1 MTAKF
6 PLEVRKAFERLPQ
19 ESAHLATNAPRW
31 AEVFTPNDHQGALDP
46 DRSVVVGD
54 RGTGKSFWSSVLI
67 NQEIRNLVATRYP
80 RLGLDKVEGK
90 LGFSDAEMAADHPGR
105 AQIAAIIR
113 ERYQA
118 EDLWRAVLLRFAPF
132 PPVGIPA
139 VHSDWTPAVQWV
151 ASDPA
156 KRNAEFRILDQA
168 LNKAGKTYVLVFD
181 ALDVIAD
188 QWVAIRSHL
197 EGLIKLSLAV
207 RSLKSVRT
215 KLFIRPDMADDRRLW
230 EVGDASKLRHREV
243 PLAWR
248 RRDLYGL
255 LWTLLAN
262 STDDAESQGAA
273 AFRNH
278 CAQTFDAKFDYQDD
292 SWRPPRQ
299 LVEDEDRQQEIFRA
313 LAGEYMG
320 AGPTKGDTYKWVTNH
335 LSDAAGFAAP
345 RSFLLAMKEGAEK
358 TKSHETVLDKTG
370 IESGARIA
378 SKVRVEELSEDYRW
392 MNTVLEVMEGL
403 VVPLT
408 EQDIIARWKQ
418 RGTIARLKALAI
430 NDNNRDRRFIPP
442 GDVLESG
449 NEIEAYSK
457 LIEQLMRLK
466 IFFRLSD
473 GRINM
478 PDLFRLQVNVKRKGG
493 MKPRA

>member
-1 MTAKF
+1 MTKF
-6 PLEVRKAFERLPQ
+6 PLVVREAFQNLPQ
-19 ESAHLATNAPRW
+19 ESSHLATNAPKW

-67 NQEIRNLVATRYP
+67 NQDIRNLVAKRYP

-90 LGFSDAEMAADHPGR
+90 LAFSDAEMAAEHPGR
-105 AQIAAIIR
+105 NEIATIAASGHA
-113 ERYQA
+113 A

-132 PPVGIPA
+132 PPAGIPTA
-139 VHSDWTPAVQWV
+139 SPGKWLSVVEWV
-151 ASDPA
+151 AADPA
-156 KRNAEFRILDQA
+156 RRNAEFRALDQT
-168 LNKAGKTYVLVFD
+168 LTKAGKTYVLVLD

-188 QWVAIRSHL
+188 QWIAIRTQL
-197 EGLIKLSLAV
+197 EGLIKLTLAV
-207 RSLKSVRT
+207 RALQSVRI

-230 EVGDASKLRHREV
+230 EVGDASKLRQREV

-262 STDDAESQGAA
+262 PPDDAGSHGGEE
-273 AFRNH
+273 FRKH
-278 CAQTFDAKFDYQDD
+278 CATMFDAKFDYQDD
-292 SWRPPRQ
+292 SWRPPSK
-299 LVEDEDRQQEIFRA
+299 LVEDEDSQQAVFRS

-345 RSFLLAMKEGAEK
+345 RSFLLAMKEGAVK
-358 TKSHETVLDKTG
+358 TRSQDTVLDKAG
-370 IESGARIA
+370 IESGARSA

-392 MNTVLEVMEGL
+392 MDTVLKVMEGL
-403 VVPLT
+403 VVPLS
-408 EQDIIARWKQ
+408 EQDLIGRWQ
-418 RGTIARLKALAI
+418 ERRTLATLRSLA
-430 NDNNRDRRFIPP
+430 DNEARDRRFIPP
-442 GDVLESG
+442 GEVLNADDE
-449 NEIEAYSK
+449 NEAYLK
-457 LIEQLMRLK
+457 LIEQLKRLK
-466 IFFRLSD
+466 IFFELSD

-478 PDLFRLQVNVKRKGG
+478 PDLFRLQVNVKRRGG

>member
-1 MTAKF
+1 MTTKF
-6 PLEVRKAFERLPQ
+6 PLEVRKAFYNLPQ

-31 AEVFTPNDHQGALDP
+31 AEVFTPSGHQGALDP
-46 DRSVVVGD
+46 DRGVVVGD

-67 NQEIRNLVATRYP
+67 SRDIRNLVARRYP
-80 RLGLDKVEGK
+80 RLGLEKVDGR
-90 LGFSDAEMAADHPGR
+90 LGFSDAEMAANHPGR
-105 AQIAAIIR
+105 AEIATIMSAGHN
-113 ERYQA
+113 A
-118 EDLWRAVLLRFAPF
+118 EDLWRAVFLSFAPG

-139 VHSDWTPAVQWV
+139 FKSGWKPVVDWV
-151 ASDPA
+151 AADPA
-156 KRNAEFRILDQA
+156 RRNAEFRAIDEA
-168 LNKAGKTYVLVFD
+168 LKEAGTTYVLVFD

-188 QWVAIRSHL
+188 QWKAIRAQL
-197 EGLIKLSLAV
+197 EGLIKVALAV
-207 RSLKSVRT
+207 RALQSVRM

-243 PLAWR
+243 PLSWR

-255 LWTLLAN
+255 LWTVLAN
-262 STDDAESQGAA
+262 SPDDTESGGAA

-278 CAQTFDAKFDYQDD
+278 CAQAFDAKFDYQDD
-292 SWRPPRQ
+292 SWRPPHR

-313 LAGEYMG
+313 LAGHYMG

-345 RSFLLAMKEGAEK
+345 RSFLLAMKEGAAK
-358 TKSHETVLDKTG
+358 TKSQETVLDKAG
-370 IESGARIA
+370 IESGARSA

-392 MNTVLEVMEGL
+392 MYTVLKVMEGL

-408 EQDIIARWKQ
+408 KQDLVLRWQQ
-418 RGTIARLKALAI
+418 RRTIAALRALA
-430 NDNNRDRRFIPP
+430 DSESGDRRFIPP
-442 GDVLESG
+442 GDVLEAID
-449 NEIEAYSK
+449 EAEAYSK
-457 LIEQLMRLK
+457 LIDQLIRLK
-466 IFFRLSD
+466 IFFSLSD

>member
-1 MTAKF
+1 MTPKF
-6 PLEVRKAFERLPQ
+6 PLEARKAFEKLPQ

-31 AEVFTPNDHQGALDP
+31 VEVFTPNDHQGALDP

-67 NQEIRNLVATRYP
+67 NQEIRNLVAKRYP

-90 LGFSDAEMAADHPGR
+90 LGFSDAEMAANHPGR
-105 AQIAAIIR
+105 AQIAAIIKGG
-113 ERYQA
+113 YKA

-132 PPVGIPA
+132 PPSGIPA
-139 VHSDWTPAVQWV
+139 VQSDWTPAVDWV
-151 ASDPA
+151 TADPA
-156 KRNAEFRILDQA
+156 KRNVEFRALDQA
-168 LNKAGKTYVLVFD
+168 LTEAGKTYVLVFD

-188 QWVAIRSHL
+188 QWIAIRAQL
-197 EGLIKLSLAV
+197 EGLIKLALAV
-207 RSLKSVRT
+207 RALKSVRT

-262 STDDAESQGAA
+262 STDDAESQGGAV
-273 AFRNH
+273 FRNH
-278 CAQTFDAKFDYQDD
+278 CAESFDARFDYQDL

-313 LAGEYMG
+313 LAGDYMG

-345 RSFLLAMKEGAEK
+345 RSFLLAMKEGATK

-370 IESGARIA
+370 IEFGARIA

-392 MNTVLEVMEGL
+392 MNTVLKAMEGL

-408 EQDIIARWKQ
+408 EQDLIIRWKQ
-418 RGTIARLKALAI
+418 RGTIALLRDLTSVRLI
-430 NDNNRDRRFIPP
+430 
-442 GDVLESG
+442 VE
-449 NEIEAYSK
+449 
-457 LIEQLMRLK
+457 
-466 IFFRLSD
+466 
-473 GRINM
+473 
-478 PDLFRLQVNVKRKGG
+478 
-493 MKPRA
+493 